1 MSATEWD
8 ALIAEVDG
16 IRPAPDAHGMGGSAP
31 GRAPDLADWAA
42 PVDWATFWA
51 LEAPE
56 QEWLVEPIVPAR
68 RQVAVYSI
76 AKTGKSLLALDVAA
90 ALATGRPLLGATRSA
105 PLDVIYLDL
114 EMTLDDVRERLDDL
128 GYGPDDDLSR
138 LHYYSLPSLPALD
151 TDLGGQVVEAIA
163 KRWDAQLVVVDTMA
177 RAVGGDENES
187 DTYRG
192 FYTHTGRRLKAA
204 GIALLRLDHAG
215 KDPAAGQRGSSAKAD
230 DVDVVFRLTATDA
243 GLKLRRTHSRI
254 PWVPA
259 EVDLERHSDPLRHT
273 LASGLWPDGTKE
285 VAVLLDEHHVPL
297 DARVQDAMR
306 SLTGAGV
313 GRRKQVVVAA
323 LKWRR
328 QTR

>member
-1 MSATEWD
+1 VSAERWAD
-8 ALIAEVDG
+8 LL
-16 IRPAPDAHGMGGSAP
+16 PGGLEAVMP
-31 GRAPDLADWAA
+31 VGDPDLADWAA
-42 PVDWATFWA
+42 PVDWSEFWA
-51 LEAPE
+51 AESPE

-68 RQVAVYSI
+68 RQVAIYSA
-76 AKTGKSLLALDVAA
+76 AKTGKSLLALDAAA
-90 ALATGRPLLGATRSA
+90 ALATGRPLLGATRAA
-105 PLDVIYLDL
+105 PVDVIYIDL

-128 GYGPDDDLSR
+128 GYGPDDDLRR

-230 DVDVVFRLTATDA
+230 DVDLVFRLTATDA
-243 GLKLRRTHSRI
+243 GIKLRRTHSRV

-259 EVDLERHSDPLRHT
+259 EVDLERRSEPLRHT
-273 LASGLWPDGTKE
+273 LTTGLWPDGTRE
-285 VAVLLDEHHVPL
+285 VAALLDEHHVPL
-297 DARVQDAMR
+297 DTRVQDAMR
-306 SLTGAGV
+306 TLTGAGA
-313 GRRKQVVVAA
+313 GRRKQVVAA
-323 LKWRR
+323 GLKWRR